1 MKKIVDFNDIDLYTR
16 WVCSL
21 LMVYFLGYWTFQ
33 VTELLQ
39 YPIPTEYRDWG
50 LIDLSISI
58 YNNKLPYSFEE
69 GPPFIFVYGVLSS
82 LVVGGFSTFT
92 GLDGLIATKIVV
104 CACVLTSALIIAYEI
119 FNITRSGFYATLG
132 FCCMLWA
139 NFNSGVFF
147 ILRPDAVG
155 LVICLLSIVVIRRSA
170 KPINLM
176 ACSILLTLTFYTK
189 QYFLFVVAPIGFH
202 IFICRGL
209 PTTFRFS
216 IYLLVSFALSI
227 LIVLNLWPAYF
238 YQSILAQFNSVGG
251 PWSYSAYQAL
261 QFGSMYWPLFALS
274 AYYFIQVYNKRI
286 EVSRSENLYFLI
298 LLISLICLVPMGRNA
313 GAFLSY
319 HYQLALP
326 ALTVT
331 GIFVL
336 SKLESMP
343 IRVASVWSIIII
355 CIYHGQYP
363 KFSSVYTDESRSRW
377 AIATSIL
384 EKERDKTLVSTPIL
398 NHLPGNFTR
407 LDNGHSE
414 CYTALVAR
422 QYPLL
427 NWIFPERAVYFS
439 GFEKFYKR
447 VAYKIDNKEYK
458 LIVVTAGY
466 HPMIPQ
472 SILERNYRKSREIDL
487 QTGAQVW
494 KTEFWTLIE

>member
-1 MKKIVDFNDIDLYTR
+1 MKKLFGFNNIDLYTR

-33 VTELLQ
+33 ATELLQ

-58 YNNKLPYSFEE
+58 YNNKLPYSFAD

-82 LVVGGFSTFT
+82 LVVGGLSTFT
-92 GLDGLIATKIVV
+92 GLDGLAATKIVV
-104 CACVLTSALIIAYEI
+104 CTCVLASALIIAYEI

-155 LVICLLSIVVIRRSA
+155 LVICLLSIVVIR
-170 KPINLM
+170 KGTNPINLI
-176 ACSILLTLTFYTK
+176 ACSILLILTFYTK
-189 QYFLFVVAPIGFH
+189 QYFIFVVVPIVLY
-202 IFICRGL
+202 ILMCRGFL
-209 PTTFRFS
+209 TTLRFS
-216 IYLLVSFALSI
+216 IYLLSSFALSI
-227 LIVLNLWPAYF
+227 LLVLNLWPAYF

-251 PWSYSAYQAL
+251 PWSYSGYQAL
-261 QFGSMYWPLFALS
+261 QFGSMYWPLLAL
-274 AYYFIQVYNKRI
+274 AIYYFIQVYNKRI
-286 EVSRSENLYFLI
+286 EVSRSENLYCLI
-298 LLISLICLVPMGRNA
+298 LLISLACLIPMGRNA

-326 ALTVT
+326 ALSVV
-331 GIFVL
+331 GILAL
-336 SKLESMP
+336 SKLDSTP
-343 IRVASVWSIIII
+343 IRVASVWLIIIL

-363 KFSSVYTDESRSRW
+363 KLSSIYTDQSLSQL
-377 AIATSIL
+377 ATATSIL
-384 EKERDKTLVSTPIL
+384 EREGGETLVSTPIL
-398 NHLPGNFTR
+398 NHLQGNFIR

-422 QYPLL
+422 PYPLL

-439 GFEKFYKR
+439 EFEKFYKH
-447 VAYKIDNKEYK
+447 VAYNIDNKKYK

-472 SILERNYRKSREIDL
+472 SILEKNYRKSREIYL

-494 KTEFWTLIE
+494 KTEFWTVVD